1 MLDKTKTS
9 SEQDF
14 NSQIDYLIKKGIFN
28 KPSDVKTI
36 SDIETDSFKSLS
48 STEQKNLISKYTDE
62 WWKQYGFEQMNELY
76 SDTIIKTED
85 FRGDITDFWIKYL
98 ENEKDELEK
107 YLGIEEYREKINKP
121 LDLDIPDNPFDETDS
136 DDEIYTDDD
145 DEVNEWEIKLGNH
158 LKLNNF
164 QLKNDEVE
172 QIKQS
177 LQQRRKNGGCSVWK
191 KIGIKWMIDNRFYD
205 ELLDWEQQ
213 YFLDGITKGYWDS
226 EGNHIGDNSNP
237 YVKKKR
243 ITES

>member
-121 LDLDIPDNPFDETDS
+121 LDLDIPDNPFDDLDS
-136 DDEIYTDDD
+136 DDEIYTDEDD
-145 DEVNEWEIKLGNH
+145 DVDKVNEWSMKLGDFLN
-158 LKLNNF
+158 LNNF
-164 QLKNDEVE
+164 QLKVDEKNE
-172 QIKQS
+172 IKKS
-177 LQQRRKNGGCSVWK
+177 LQRRRQNGGCSLWRNW
-191 KIGIKWMIDNRFYD
+191 GIKWMVDNGFYD
-205 ELLDWEQQ
+205 ELLDWEKEW
-213 YFLDGITKGYWDS
+213 FIGKF
-226 EGNHIGDNSNP
+226 GNG
-237 YVKKKR
+237 R
-243 ITES
+243 IMG